1 LQKASQSSLS
11 QFVSDLIN
19 RKFELDIVK
28 HCCKFY
34 PLDKQNILI
43 RKVKM
48 LKKPKFDAGKM
59 QELYQGQKGEV
70 IKAED
75 VDEEDDSKN
84 ILSKETK

>member
-1 LQKASQSSLS
+1 LS

-59 QELYQGQKGEV
+59 
-70 IKAED
+70 
-75 VDEEDDSKN
+75 
-84 ILSKETK
+84 